1 MTKYDCSVNCIAW
14 APPEYGIML
23 IAGLSSGNIA
33 VINYVPHAEQWAQ
46 TILQAHE
53 SSVNAISI
61 CKLSKSLDLHCNLTM
76 IFVQNLLPKKMVLH
90 LSKPIFSI

>member
-33 VINYVPHAEQWAQ
+33 VINYVPHAEQWVQ

-61 CKLSKSLDLHCNLTM
+61 CKLSKSLDLLCNLTM
-76 IFVQNLLPKKMVLH
+76 IFCPKF
-90 LSKPIFSI
+90 IAQENGFASI

>member
-1 MTKYDCSVNCIAW
+1 MAKYDCSVNCIAW
-14 APPEYGIML
+14 APPEYGVML

-33 VINYVPHAEQWAQ
+33 VINYVHHTEQWVQ

-61 CKLSKSLDLHCNLTM
+61 CKLFFKVDFML
-76 IFVQNLLPKKMVLH
+76 
-90 LSKPIFSI
+90 